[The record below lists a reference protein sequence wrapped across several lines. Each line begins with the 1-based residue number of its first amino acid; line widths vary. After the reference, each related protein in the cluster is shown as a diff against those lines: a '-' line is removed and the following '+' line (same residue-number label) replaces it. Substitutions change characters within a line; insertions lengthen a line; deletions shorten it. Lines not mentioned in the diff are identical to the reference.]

1 MISWR
6 NVQKQTQS
14 IVGLISS
21 NQAMRVAW
29 ENSKVQILNFS
40 DLDILGITDDKKCIS
55 NLWMRYKILKT
66 MLKNVVKLPMKETRP
81 LLSNNYYVS
90 LKRLDILKMRSKGKF
105 IEY

>member
-1 MISWR
+1 
-6 NVQKQTQS
+6 
-14 IVGLISS
+14 
-21 NQAMRVAW
+21 MRVAW

-90 LKRLDILKMRSKGKF
+90 LKRLDILQLWSTGKF

>member
-1 MISWR
+1 MP
-6 NVQKQTQS
+6 
-14 IVGLISS
+14 
-21 NQAMRVAW
+21 VAW

>member
-1 MISWR
+1 
-6 NVQKQTQS
+6 
-14 IVGLISS
+14 
-21 NQAMRVAW
+21 MRVDW

-90 LKRLDILKMRSKGKF
+90 LKRLAILKMWSKGKF

>member
-1 MISWR
+1 
-6 NVQKQTQS
+6 
-14 IVGLISS
+14 
-21 NQAMRVAW
+21 MRVDW

-66 MLKNVVKLPMKETRP
+66 MSKNVVKLPMKETRP